1 MRDAPRVLAIAAVR
15 VYRRLVAPLFPPSCR
30 FSPSCSSYAIT
41 SLERHG
47 LFKGG
52 WLALRRIG
60 RCHPWNPG
68 GYDPVP

>member
-1 MRDAPRVLAIAAVR
+1 MRQAPRVFAIAVVR
-15 VYRRLVAPLFPPSCR
+15 VYQLLVSPLFPPSCR

-47 LFKGG
+47 LLKGG
-52 WLALRRIG
+52 WLALRRTA